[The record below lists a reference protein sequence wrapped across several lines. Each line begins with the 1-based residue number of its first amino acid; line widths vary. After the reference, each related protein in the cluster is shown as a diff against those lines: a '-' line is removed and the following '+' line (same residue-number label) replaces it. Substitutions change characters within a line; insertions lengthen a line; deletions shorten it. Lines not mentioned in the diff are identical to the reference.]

1 MVNPRPRIPGLAKLS
16 QERSPT
22 IATEPEQ
29 TPHADSWDD
38 GAADGDYPDGAV
50 LAEIEA
56 AAREFIAGAAKIV
69 LERFGGPLEIE
80 YKNKARTDPVTEAD
94 KAVEAYLV
102 EAVGQRF
109 PTHAVLG
116 EEGHD
121 PEGEFEFEWIVDP
134 IDGTINFINRLP
146 FFAVSI
152 GVLHRRRPV
161 VGALHFPL
169 SGQTLHARR
178 GGGAFQDG
186 TPIHVHPATEPSG
199 RVTAGMPPGYIFQ
212 FKTGRAGRGKLGE
225 PRSLGSIAYE
235 IGLVANGGF
244 GWAIFR
250 GPKIWDMAG
259 GIPIVTE
266 AGGVALYY
274 TGAEKG
280 WQPLERFEVPPS
292 KDPAKPKRLRDWN
305 APMIV
310 GAAPIAGVLAPQI
323 APRRMPVALVRA
335 RQTYRGWRRWLPKK
349 RKEDPATQETAP
361 ETVTPPPTTPII
373 EG

>member
-1 MVNPRPRIPGLAKLS
+1 LKQNYRSQPRKES
-16 QERSPT
+16 T
-22 IATEPEQ
+22 IATEQEQ
-29 TPHADSWDD
+29 QPHPDSWDD
-38 GAADGDYPDGAV
+38 GAPDGDYPDAAI

-56 AAREFIAGAAKIV
+56 TARELIAGAAKIV

-80 YKNKARTDPVTEAD
+80 YKNTARTDPVTEAD

-102 EAVGQRF
+102 EAVSRRF

-121 PEGEFEFEWIVDP
+121 PDGEFEFEWIVDP

-161 VGALHFPL
+161 VGALHFPP
-169 SGQTLHARR
+169 SGQTLHAHR

-186 TPIHVHPATEPSG
+186 TPIRVHPATEPSG
-199 RVTAGMPPGYIFQ
+199 RVTAGMPPGYLFQ
-212 FKTGRAGRGKLGE
+212 FKTGRAGRGLLGE

-250 GPKIWDMAG
+250 GPKIWDVAG

-266 AGGVALYY
+266 AGGVVLHYA
-274 TGAEKG
+274 GAEEG
-280 WQPLERFEVPPS
+280 WLPLDRFVVPPS
-292 KDPAKPKRLRDWN
+292 KDPQEPKRLRDWN
-305 APMIV
+305 APVIV
-310 GAAPIAGVLAPQI
+310 GAAPIAGALAPQI
-323 APRRMPVALVRA
+323 APRRFPVALTRA
-335 RQTYRGWRRWLPKK
+335 QQTYHGWRRWLPQ
-349 RKEDPATQETAP
+349 KEKEAPAAP
-361 ETVTPPPTTPII
+361 ETTPEAATPPPTSPTT